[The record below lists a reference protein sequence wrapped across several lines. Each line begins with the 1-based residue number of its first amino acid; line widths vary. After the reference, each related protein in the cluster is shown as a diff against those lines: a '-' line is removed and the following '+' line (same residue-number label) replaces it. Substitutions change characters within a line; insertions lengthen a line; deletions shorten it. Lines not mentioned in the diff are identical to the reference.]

1 MCILFVGIT
10 IVLADV
16 AVQRVRQACGE
27 ALQPLQAGVVLQQ
40 VSEMHA
46 AMEDDVTCAREALHA
61 NACFAQGLPSRGLE
75 GAQEAV

>member
-1 MCILFVGIT
+1 LKSSWKIQNAGVTVCILFVGIT

-40 VSEMHA
+40 VCEMHA
-46 AMEDDVTCAREALHA
+46 AMEDDVCA
-61 NACFAQGLPSRGLE
+61 
-75 GAQEAV
+75 

>member
-40 VSEMHA
+40 VCEMHA
-46 AMEDDVTCAREALHA
+46 AMEDDVCA
-61 NACFAQGLPSRGLE
+61 
-75 GAQEAV
+75 